1 VLTAAKPPAGAAVL
15 LRDADN
21 APLLWQQR
29 IGQGRLL
36 HLRGEWNV
44 ARNSALRDVRLPRD
58 LLHALQPPTTP
69 HLGDAQDQAPR
80 RAPLPA
86 ATTPLREP
94 TSWLLLMIVLLFAL
108 ERWMASSA
116 RRRAAP

>member
-1 VLTAAKPPAGAAVL
+1 VL
-15 LRDADN
+15 LRDAAN

-36 HLRGEWNV
+36 HLPGEWNV
-44 ARNSALRDVRLPRD
+44 ARNSALRDDGLARN
-58 LLHALQPPTTP
+58 LLQALQPPSTP
-69 HLGDAQDQAPR
+69 QLGDAQDQTPR
-80 RAPLPA
+80 QAALPA
-86 ATTPLREP
+86 ATPPLREP
-94 TSWLLLMIVLLFAL
+94 TAWLLLVIVLLFAL